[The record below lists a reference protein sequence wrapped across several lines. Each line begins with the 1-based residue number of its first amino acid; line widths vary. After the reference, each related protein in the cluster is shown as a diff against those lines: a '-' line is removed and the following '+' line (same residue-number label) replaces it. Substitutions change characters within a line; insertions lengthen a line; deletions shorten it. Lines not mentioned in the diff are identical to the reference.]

1 MPRGAV
7 GLVTFHLILLEIA
20 GRTEMRGPILFAA
33 MEARS
38 LALIL
43 FTPIMGRTVT
53 PSGAVAYSGAIPL
66 IRTMSDTGTIAYT
79 GTLVVIKVVIA
90 IVARRFSK
98 VRTVLGSVTRTF
110 IIIVA

>member
-53 PSGAVAYSGAIPL
+53 PSG
-66 IRTMSDTGTIAYT
+66 TIAYT